1 MFEQLHKTLASKI
14 ELSGDEFALVKTFFK
29 PKKLRKKQY
38 LLQEGEICKRLSFV
52 EKGSLYSYSTDVK
65 GIQRVIQFA
74 FEGWWIADLYSYLTG
89 EKSLYNIEALE
100 DSHILILEQEDE
112 KELVKQFPRY
122 ESYTKTL
129 YQNAYVALQRRLQ
142 ATLGLSAEEKYSR
155 LMENYASL
163 SEKVPQH
170 LIASY
175 LGITPETLSRIRKQL
190 SR

>member
-1 MFEQLHKTLASKI
+1 LH
-14 ELSGDEFALVKTFFK
+14 EGDV
-29 PKKLRKKQY
+29 
-38 LLQEGEICKRLSFV
+38 CKRLFFV
-52 EKGSLYSYSTDVK
+52 EKGSLYSYSTDAK

-129 YQNAYVALQRRLQ
+129 YQNAYFSVGYRLRSAFRR
-142 ATLGLSAEEKYSR
+142 KK
-155 LMENYASL
+155 NIH
-163 SEKVPQH
+163 V
-170 LIASY
+170 
-175 LGITPETLSRIRKQL
+175 
-190 SR
+190 

>member
-1 MFEQLHKTLASKI
+1 MFEKLHKTLASKI
-14 ELSGDEFALVKTFFK
+14 ELSQNEFALVKTFFK

-38 LLQEGEICKRLSFV
+38 LLQEGDICSRLSFV
-52 EKGSLYSYSTDVK
+52 EKGSLYSYSTDAK

-100 DSHILILEQEDE
+100 DSQVLILEQEDE

-155 LMENYASL
+155 LMENYAVL

-190 SR
+190 AR